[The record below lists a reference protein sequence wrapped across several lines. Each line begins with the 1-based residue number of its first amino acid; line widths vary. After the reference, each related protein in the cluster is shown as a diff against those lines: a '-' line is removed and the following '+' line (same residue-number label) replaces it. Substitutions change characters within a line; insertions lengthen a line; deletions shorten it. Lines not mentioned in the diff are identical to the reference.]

1 MRNQLS
7 AVVAVAVCLVS
18 TSHVAARDLYLGP
31 WDAASDAA
39 AERAVA
45 RLGQKRWLEIRASV
59 LTIPMLTARIES
71 APDSKSVVDTSTA
84 SGLPRNPKLPP
95 DAPKDQPVDARGT
108 REIDEYREAIAPYVA
123 KGRQTYP
130 EAKKRYLAGL
140 PSGRTF
146 LVVTNLHDKAGTT
159 EQVFVAVASVR
170 DGRITGRIATG
181 DLTVI
186 GYKKG
191 DSYSFPESDLID
203 WLITHPDGTE
213 EGNVV
218 GKFIDQWGK
227 TRRRQ

>member
-1 MRNQLS
+1 MKRQLS
-7 AVVAVAVCLVS
+7 ALVGAAVYLVS
-18 TSHVAARDLYLGP
+18 LSEVAAQASYSAP

-39 AERAVA
+39 AERAIA

-59 LTIPMLTARIES
+59 RTIPMPTARIES
-71 APDSKSVVDTSTA
+71 APDSKSLIDGSTA
-84 SGLPRNPKLPP
+84 SGLPQDPKLLPNT
-95 DAPKDQPVDARGT
+95 PKDRPVDARGT
-108 REIDEYREAIAPYVA
+108 TEIDEYRAAIAAYVA

-140 PSGRTF
+140 PPGRTF
-146 LVVTNLHDKAGTT
+146 FVVTNLHDKAGTT

-170 DGRITGRIATG
+170 GGQITGRIATG
-181 DLTVI
+181 NLTAI
-186 GYKKG
+186 RYKKG

-218 GKFIDQWGK
+218 GKFIDEWGK

>member
-1 MRNQLS
+1 M
-7 AVVAVAVCLVS
+7 
-18 TSHVAARDLYLGP
+18 P
-31 WDAASDAA
+31 
-39 AERAVA
+39 
-45 RLGQKRWLEIRASV
+45 
-59 LTIPMLTARIES
+59 TARIES
-71 APDSKSVVDTSTA
+71 TSDSKSVVDNSIA
-84 SGLPRNPKLPP
+84 SGLTQDSKLSPNT
-95 DAPKDQPVDARGT
+95 PKDRPVDARGAT
-108 REIDEYREAIAPYVA
+108 EIDEYRAAIAPYVA

-130 EAKKRYLAGL
+130 EARKRYLNGL
-140 PSGRTF
+140 SPGWTF
-146 LVVTNLHDKAGTT
+146 FVVTNLHDKAGTT

-181 DLTVI
+181 NLTVT

-218 GKFIDQWGK
+218 GKFLDEWG